1 MTSQLIINNEN
12 PQRDLGPSLVDSFL
26 SREVTGIAA
35 SLTDVILSEL
45 TSEDI
50 LGRVPIFG
58 AIFNFYKGCISI
70 SDQLFL
76 RKIAYFL
83 AGCKKKDSS
92 EKTEFQQQLA
102 IDHKLRVKVG
112 EDLLLILE
120 GIENFEKAAA
130 IGKVFMGRLRGDIDE
145 DTFFKLATAIK
156 NASIADLRALERSYK
171 RIATYDPKAGKPFS
185 DSLDDATA
193 QSLYTVGLVRA
204 DGYMETLYLHNELGN
219 QLLTLLNA
227 E

>member
-1 MTSQLIINNEN
+1 MTSQLVIDVEEE
-12 PQRDLGPSLVDSFL
+12 RDDIGPSLVDSFL

-35 SLTDVILSEL
+35 SLTDVVLSEL
-45 TSEDI
+45 TSETI
-50 LGRVPIFG
+50 LGRVPVFG
-58 AIFNFYKGCISI
+58 AIFNFYKGCMSI

-83 AGCKKKDSS
+83 AGCEKNDSF
-92 EKTEFQQQLA
+92 EKTQFQQQLA

-120 GIENFEKAAA
+120 SIENFEKAAA
-130 IGKVFMGRLRGDIDE
+130 LGKVFMGRLREEIDE
-145 DTFFKLATAIK
+145 NTFFKLATAIK
-156 NASIADLRALERSYK
+156 NASIADLRALELSYK
-171 RIATYDPKAGKPFS
+171 RIAAYDPEGGKPFS
-185 DSLDDATA
+185 DTLDDATA
-193 QSLYTVGLVRA
+193 QSLFNVGLVRA
-204 DGYMETLYLHNELGN
+204 EGLAETLYLHNELGI